1 MLTAPQFSPAGLV
14 AVRTR
19 IADAARRAGR
29 DPAVVRLVGVSKQ
42 QPAERVRAACEAGLT
57 EFGENY
63 VQEAMPKIA
72 ALRELGIDW
81 HFIGHLQANKT
92 RDVATRFA
100 WVHSVDRLRI
110 AARLNEQRPHRA
122 SPLQVLIEVRLDAA
136 TGKGGVEPEAAAGL
150 AAAIAQMPR
159 LRLRGLMCIPEPS
172 ADVDSQ
178 RLPYRR
184 LRALLEEL
192 NRGGCALDTLSMGMS
207 GDFEAAIAEGATIVR
222 VGTAIFGART

>member
-42 QPAERVRAACEAGLT
+42 QPAERVRAAYEAGLT

-92 RDVATRFA
+92 REVATRFA

-122 SPLQVLIEVRLDAA
+122 APLQVLIEVRLDAA
-136 TGKGGVEPEAAAGL
+136 TGKGGVEPEAVAEL

-172 ADVDSQ
+172 ADADSQ

-207 GDFEAAIAEGATIVR
+207 DDFEAAIAEGATIVR